1 MITRALSIVSV
12 LVGLGLL
19 ALLTV
24 WQGLGPILALLGGAG
39 WGLIAICVFALPEL
53 ASAAGGWRLLFPRA
67 LRPSW
72 ADSAVSS
79 WMGYSVNLLLPVAG
93 IGGEVVKLRCLLL
106 RGGPLAETI
115 ASVIVDKAT
124 QAWAVAL
131 SAVIGL
137 GLLLR
142 KGSESDLIGY
152 LALGTLLLLLGTG
165 GFVWVQK
172 RGAVGTVGRMAQ
184 ALTRKSDDAGL
195 SANVAEADAAVRWLN
210 RQPAAVAGAVAIRLL
225 GGIVMAGEV
234 WLAAWLMGLPI
245 GLAEAIILQSL
256 AMALRGAAFVVPGGI
271 GVQEGGYIA
280 IGALLGLPADMMLSL
295 SLATRLRELVSA
307 VPGLLVWQLSEG
319 RRAWARRG
327 RPQAG

>member
-1 MITRALSIVSV
+1 MITRAFSIVSV

-19 ALLTV
+19 A
-24 WQGLGPILALLGGAG
+24 WQGLGPILALLAGAG

-53 ASAAGGWRLLFPRA
+53 ALAAGGWRLLFPRA

-72 ADSAVSS
+72 ADSAVGS

-184 ALTRKSDDAGL
+184 ALARKTDDAGL
-195 SANVAEADAAVRWLN
+195 SANVAEADAAVRWLT

-225 GGIVMAGEV
+225 GGIAMAGEI
-234 WLAAWLMGLPI
+234 WLAAWLMGLSI
-245 GLAEAIILQSL
+245 GLAEAVILQSL

-280 IGALLGLPADMMLSL
+280 IGALLGLPADEMLSL

-319 RRAWARRG
+319 RRAWARM
-327 RPQAG
+327 